1 MIILEIAI
9 PIWNTIIELDT
20 ILIQVNEF
28 WKQEKLE
35 FWSFVLFSAPFSSPV
50 IKKQLRKWKL
60 KSKESERETPSK
72 SVKSQEDVKP

>member
-1 MIILEIAI
+1 MIILKIAI

-35 FWSFVLFSAPFSSPV
+35 FWSFKLVLFSAPFASPV
-50 IKKQLRKWKL
+50 IKKQLRK
-60 KSKESERETPSK
+60 
-72 SVKSQEDVKP
+72 VKSEK